1 MEIRGGLQ
9 YAIRTVAP
17 LKSLIKSSIWKQFK
31 IEFQLGEAIS
41 HLLP

>member
-17 LKSLIKSSIWKQFK
+17 LKSLIKSIWKQFK